1 MSTAPILALADF
13 LDQRALAVKAI
24 EAEAEAILH
33 ETGDQAGYAAKMR
46 GKAELLAALAEDGD
60 GLVTALEQADPALG
74 EAAGQRL
81 EAFSGSAAT
90 SLRVGSVFFMSAL
103 LYNDDHQPGQP
114 NNLELFA
121 REVRAWA

>member
-1 MSTAPILALADF
+1 MSSAPILALADF
-13 LDQRALAVKAI
+13 LEARAAAVKAI
-24 EAEAEAILH
+24 EAEAESILH
-33 ETGDQAGYAAKMR
+33 GSGDQAAYAAKMR
-46 GKAELLAALAEDGD
+46 QKAELLAALAEDSD
-60 GLVTALEQADPALG
+60 ALVTALEQSDPVLG

-103 LYNDDHQPGQP
+103 LYNDDHKPGEP
-114 NNLELFA
+114 NNLELYA